1 MNFIIGNIGGS
12 KAYKNVLKFL
22 NNIKFTTDIP
32 DMAIIQEPGDKSL
45 FLGLQP
51 FFDDH
56 QSAEKIRIHLKKNLM
71 DWEIKIDKVFDIII
85 VKVSKLSNSRKYDY
99 LYGLVFT

>member
-22 NNIKFTTDIP
+22 NDIKFTSDIP

-45 FLGLQP
+45 FSGLQP
-51 FFDDH
+51 YFDEH
-56 QSAEKIRIHLKKNLM
+56 QTADKIRIHLKKNPM
-71 DWEIKIDKVFDIII
+71 DWDITNDKVFDIII
-85 VKVSKLSNSRKYDY
+85 VKVSKLSNSNK
-99 LYGLVFT
+99 